1 MTLIPVLRHE
11 AVDAYVQN
19 VVQGSHTILD
29 HNKDAQTRQIVETI
43 IEDVRQK
50 ADDTLYTLAAQ
61 FNDALT
67 QGESIPVSASDWED
81 ACLRVSDEKKAC
93 LDEAIAN
100 IQRFAHAMM
109 QSLPQTPQVYEHQ
122 GFRTGFVLRPVEKV
136 ACYVPAGRYPL
147 VSTAMM
153 TSVTAQVAGVKER
166 IMLCANPADEI
177 LYVAQQTGVQAV
189 YKVGGAQA
197 LAAVTFGTTQIPK
210 MDMVVGPGNRFVNE
224 AKRQLNGRIG
234 IDMLAG
240 PSEALLIVDDTVDLA
255 FVASDLLGQ
264 AEHDPDARITLLTH
278 HPHIV
283 DALQAELE
291 AMNRLLDLPS
301 FVKDSSL
308 KNSVIL
314 LTESLDACID
324 IANQLAPEHLHLHGA
339 SVVARQ
345 EELTHYGTLFVG
357 TYATI
362 AHGDYCAGPNH
373 TLPTSG
379 AARFS
384 SALSPMTFLRVQNLL
399 EVPSTNA
406 YLNELT
412 AHLANMEHLTAHAYS
427 ALLRD
432 DV

>member
-29 HNKDAQTRQIVETI
+29 HNKDAQTRQIVERI

-50 ADDTLYTLAAQ
+50 GDDTLYTLAAQ

>member
-29 HNKDAQTRQIVETI
+29 HNKDAQTRQIVERI